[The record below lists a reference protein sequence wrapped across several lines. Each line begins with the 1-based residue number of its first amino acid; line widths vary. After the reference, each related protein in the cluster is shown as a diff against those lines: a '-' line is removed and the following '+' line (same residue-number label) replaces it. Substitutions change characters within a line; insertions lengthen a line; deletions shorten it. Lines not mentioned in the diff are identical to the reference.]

1 MRMSCVNMKLY
12 CSHMLSPQN
21 ESIKMVLKW
30 FLKNIENDHEMS
42 ANIYDLWTTYLIFQM
57 SLLAQTVR
65 APAVAQRSHKK
76 VKTGIL
82 TIYLHILEREILA
95 SISQITNVVVINKS
109 KSRDGNNGNS
119 DKFYFCWLQNHCRW

>member
-1 MRMSCVNMKLY
+1 
-12 CSHMLSPQN
+12 MLSPQN
-21 ESIKMVLKW
+21 ESIQMVLKW
-30 FLKNIENDHEMS
+30 FFKNIENDHQMS

-65 APAVAQRSHKK
+65 APAVAQRSHRK

-82 TIYLHILEREILA
+82 TIYLHILEREILT

-109 KSRDGNNGNS
+109 KSRGGNNGKS
-119 DKFYFCWLQNHCRW
+119 DKLYFCWLQNHCRW